1 MNILSNRGDQG
12 KVFKSKETSKDNA
25 NGEIN
30 LSSDTD
36 DEGDDIPHKTTFGL
50 SNSLYN
56 KPWDKVK
63 LGESLLSKLID
74 ESIINNYSQDQLIEK
89 CFQLLSHDTYN
100 SKILYSDD
108 FEKICRIKIFNFYSS
123 NCSK

>member
-1 MNILSNRGDQG
+1 MI
-12 KVFKSKETSKDNA
+12 KVKYLNQKETSKDNA

-56 KPWDKVK
+56 KPW
-63 LGESLLSKLID
+63 
-74 ESIINNYSQDQLIEK
+74 
-89 CFQLLSHDTYN
+89 
-100 SKILYSDD
+100 
-108 FEKICRIKIFNFYSS
+108 IKS
-123 NCSK
+123 NWENHY